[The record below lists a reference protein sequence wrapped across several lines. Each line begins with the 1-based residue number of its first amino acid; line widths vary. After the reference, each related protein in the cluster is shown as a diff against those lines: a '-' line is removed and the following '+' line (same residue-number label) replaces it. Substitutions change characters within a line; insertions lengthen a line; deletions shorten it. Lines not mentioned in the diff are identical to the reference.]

1 LDFAF
6 ATSNRILFGDGRVGE
21 AGKISSEYGS
31 KVFVINGSTPER
43 AAPLIESLQSHGMLH
58 TEFSVSQE
66 PTIEVVTNG
75 LERARAFAP
84 DVVIGIGGG
93 SVLDTGKAIA
103 VLLTNGDDPLDFLE
117 VIGRGKPL
125 QNPSKPY
132 IAIPTTSGTGSE
144 VTRNAVL
151 ASEEHHVKVSLRSSF
166 MLPDVALID
175 PSLTYNVPPHITA
188 STGLDAL
195 TQVIEPFISRRRN
208 PMTDGFCLEGIPRA
222 VHALQGAY
230 LDGSDAGARRD
241 MAITSLMGGLALANA
256 GLGAVHGFAGP
267 FGGMFHA
274 PHGAICAALLPHV
287 LEVNRKALVAR
298 SPEDEALSRLER
310 IGKLVTSDPSASA
323 QGGISWIRNLV
334 EALHIPALR
343 TYGFARGDFPDVI
356 EKAKVSSSMRGNP
369 IELTEIELEEI
380 IDLAY

>member
-1 LDFAF
+1 LEFAF
-6 ATSNRILFGDGRVGE
+6 ATSNRILFGDGRVEE
-21 AGKISSEYGS
+21 AGKISAEYGN
-31 KVFVINGSTPER
+31 KAFVVTGSTPER

-58 TEFSVSQE
+58 TEFPVSQE
-66 PTIEVVTNG
+66 PTIEVVIEG
-75 LERARAFAP
+75 LEKARAFAP

-93 SVLDTGKAIA
+93 SALDTGKAIA
-103 VLLTNGDDPLDFLE
+103 VLITNGDDPLDFLE

-151 ASEEHHVKVSLRSSF
+151 ASEEHHVKVSLRSAF

-175 PSLTYNVPPHITA
+175 PSLTRDVPPHITA

-195 TQVIEPFISRRRN
+195 TQVIEPYISRWRN
-208 PMTDGFCLEGIPRA
+208 PLTDGFCLEGIPRA
-222 VHALQGAY
+222 AHALQQATM
-230 LDGSDAGARRD
+230 DGSDADARRD

-287 LEVNRKALVAR
+287 LELNWKALVAR
-298 SPEDEALSRLER
+298 APQDEALPRLER

-323 QGGISWIRNLV
+323 QDGISWIRDLV
-334 EALHIPALR
+334 DTLKIPHLR
-343 TYGFARGDFPDVI
+343 TYGFERGDFPDVI
-356 EKAKVSSSMRGNP
+356 EKANVSSSMRGNP
-369 IELTEIELEEI
+369 IELTESELEEI
-380 IDLAY
+380 LDLAY

>member
-31 KVFVINGSTPER
+31 KAFVITGSTPER

-151 ASEEHHVKVSLRSSF
+151 ASEEHHVKVSLRSAF

-175 PSLTYNVPPHITA
+175 PSLTYNVPPNITA

-195 TQVIEPFISRRRN
+195 TQVIEPYISLRRN

-241 MAITSLMGGLALANA
+241 LAITSLMGGLALANA

-369 IELTEIELEEI
+369 IELAEIELEEI
-380 IDLAY
+380 LDLAY

>member
-1 LDFAF
+1 MDFAF

-31 KVFVINGSTPER
+31 KAFVITGSTPER

-151 ASEEHHVKVSLRSSF
+151 ASEEHHVKVSLRSAF

-195 TQVIEPFISRRRN
+195 TQVIEPYISRRRN

-241 MAITSLMGGLALANA
+241 LAITSLMGGLALANA

-380 IDLAY
+380 LDLAY

>member
-1 LDFAF
+1 
-6 ATSNRILFGDGRVGE
+6 
-21 AGKISSEYGS
+21 
-31 KVFVINGSTPER
+31 
-43 AAPLIESLQSHGMLH
+43 
-58 TEFSVSQE
+58 
-66 PTIEVVTNG
+66 
-75 LERARAFAP
+75 
-84 DVVIGIGGG
+84 
-93 SVLDTGKAIA
+93 
-103 VLLTNGDDPLDFLE
+103 
-117 VIGRGKPL
+117 
-125 QNPSKPY
+125 
-132 IAIPTTSGTGSE
+132 
-144 VTRNAVL
+144 
-151 ASEEHHVKVSLRSSF
+151 

-175 PSLTYNVPPHITA
+175 PSLTHNVPPHITA

-195 TQVIEPFISRRRN
+195 TQVIEPYISRRRN

-241 MAITSLMGGLALANA
+241 LAITSLMGGLALANA

-310 IGKLVTSDPSASA
+310 IGKLVTSDPSAIA

-380 IDLAY
+380 LDLAY

>member
-1 LDFAF
+1 MEFAF

-21 AGKISSEYGS
+21 AGEISAEYGR
-31 KVFVINGSTPER
+31 KAFVVTGSTPER
-43 AAPLIESLQSHGMLH
+43 VAPLIESLKSRGILY
-58 TEFSVSQE
+58 TEFPVSQE
-66 PTIEVVTNG
+66 PTIQVVIEG
-75 LERARAFAP
+75 LEQARAFEP

-93 SVLDTGKAIA
+93 SVVDTGKSIA

-151 ASEEHHVKVSLRSSF
+151 ASEEHQVKVSLRSAF

-175 PSLTYNVPPHITA
+175 PSLTHDVPPHVTA

-195 TQVIEPFISRRRN
+195 TQVIEPYISRWRN
-208 PMTDGFCLEGIPRA
+208 PMTDGFCLEGISRGA
-222 VHALQGAY
+222 HALYQAY
-230 LDGSDAGARRD
+230 VDGDDASARED
-241 MAITSLMGGLALANA
+241 MAVTSMMGGLALANA

-287 LEVNRKALVAR
+287 LEINRKALETRA
-298 SPEDEALSRLER
+298 PEDEALSRLEDIAR
-310 IGKLVTSDPSASA
+310 LVTPDPSASP
-323 QGGISWIRNLV
+323 QEGISWIQSLV
-334 EALHIPALR
+334 ETLEIPSLR
-343 TYGFARGDFPDVI
+343 TYGFDRRDFPDLI
-356 EKAKVSSSMRGNP
+356 EKAIVSSSMRGNP
-369 IELTEIELEEI
+369 IELTESELEEI
-380 IDLAY
+380 LDLAY

>member
-1 LDFAF
+1 MDFAF

-31 KVFVINGSTPER
+31 KAFVITGSTPER

-369 IELTEIELEEI
+369 IELTEIELEKI
-380 IDLAY
+380 LDLAY

>member
-1 LDFAF
+1 MEFAF

-21 AGKISSEYGS
+21 AGKIAAEYGS
-31 KVFVINGSTPER
+31 KAFVVTGSTSAR
-43 AAPLIESLQSHGMLH
+43 AAPLIESLQSQGMLH

-66 PTIEVVTNG
+66 PTIKIVIEG
-75 LERARAFAP
+75 LEQARASAP
-84 DVVIGIGGG
+84 DLVIGIGGG

-103 VLLTNGDDPLDFLE
+103 ALLTNGDDPLDFLE
-117 VIGRGKPL
+117 VIGRGTPL
-125 QNPSKPY
+125 LNPSKPY

-151 ASEEHHVKVSLRSSF
+151 ASEEHHVKVSLRSAF
-166 MLPDVALID
+166 MLPEVALID
-175 PSLTYNVPPHITA
+175 PSLTRDVPPHVTA

-195 TQVIEPFISRRRN
+195 TQVIEPYISRGRN

-222 VHALQGAY
+222 AHALQQATM
-230 LDGSDAGARRD
+230 DGSDAGARRD

-267 FGGMFHA
+267 FGGMYHA

-287 LEVNRKALVAR
+287 LELNRKALVAR
-298 SPEDEALSRLER
+298 APQDEALSRLER
-310 IGKLVTSDPSASA
+310 IGKLVTSDPTASA
-323 QGGISWIRNLV
+323 QGGISWIRDLV
-334 EALHIPALR
+334 EALHIPALN
-343 TYGFARGDFPDVI
+343 TYGFARGDFPEVI

-369 IELTEIELEEI
+369 IELTDAELEEI
-380 IDLAY
+380 LELAF

>member
-1 LDFAF
+1 MEFTF

-21 AGKISSEYGS
+21 AGKISAEYGS
-31 KVFVINGSTPER
+31 KAFVVTGSTSAR
-43 AAPLIESLQSHGMLH
+43 AAPLIESLQSRDMLH
-58 TEFSVSQE
+58 TEFSISQE
-66 PTIEVVTNG
+66 PTLGIATEG
-75 LERARAFAP
+75 LERALAFAP
-84 DVVIGIGGG
+84 DVVIGMGGG

-103 VLLTNGDDPLDFLE
+103 ALLTNGDDPLDFLE

-151 ASEEHHVKVSLRSSF
+151 ASEEHHVKVSLRSAF

-175 PSLTYNVPPHITA
+175 PFLTHDVPPHVTA

-195 TQVIEPFISRRRN
+195 TQVIEPYISRRRN
-208 PMTDGFCLEGIPRA
+208 PITDGFCLEGIPRA
-222 VHALQGAY
+222 AHALQQAY
-230 LDGSDAGARRD
+230 MDGSDAGARRN

-298 SPEDEALSRLER
+298 APEDEALSRLER
-310 IGKLVTSDPSASA
+310 IGKLITSDPSASA

-334 EALHIPALR
+334 EALHIPTLR

-369 IELTEIELEEI
+369 IELTESELEEI
-380 IDLAY
+380 LDLAY

>member
-1 LDFAF
+1 MEFAF
-6 ATSNRILFGDGRVGE
+6 ATSNHIRFGDGRVGE
-21 AGKISSEYGS
+21 AGQISAEYGS
-31 KVFVINGSTPER
+31 NAFVVTGSSSER

-66 PTIEVVTNG
+66 PTIEIVIEG
-75 LERARAFAP
+75 LEKARASNP

-151 ASEEHHVKVSLRSSF
+151 ASEEYSVKVSLRSAF

-175 PSLTYNVPPHITA
+175 PTLTYNVPPHVTA

-195 TQVIEPFISRRRN
+195 TQVIEPYISRQRN

-222 VHALQGAY
+222 AHALQGATM
-230 LDGSDAGARRD
+230 DGSDASARRD

-287 LEVNRKALVAR
+287 LELNRKALVAR
-298 SPEDEALSRLER
+298 APEDEALPRLER

-323 QGGISWIRNLV
+323 QDGISWIRDLV
-334 EALHIPALR
+334 DVLKIPHLR
-343 TYGFARGDFPDVI
+343 TYGFERGDFPDVI

-369 IELTEIELEEI
+369 IELTESELEEI
-380 IDLAY
+380 LDLAY

>member
-31 KVFVINGSTPER
+31 KAFVINGSTPER

-380 IDLAY
+380 LDLAY

>member
-1 LDFAF
+1 MEFAF
-6 ATSNRILFGDGRVGE
+6 ATSNRILFGDGRVRE
-21 AGKISSEYGS
+21 AGKISAEHGS
-31 KVFVINGSTPER
+31 KAFVVTGSTSER
-43 AAPLIESLQSHGMLH
+43 AAPLIESLQSHNMLH

-66 PTIEVVTNG
+66 PTLGVVTEG

-84 DVVIGIGGG
+84 DVVIGMGGG

-103 VLLTNGDDPLDFLE
+103 ALLTNGDDPLDFLE

-151 ASEEHHVKVSLRSSF
+151 ASEEHHVKVSLRSAF

-175 PSLTYNVPPHITA
+175 PSLTHDVPPHVTA

-195 TQVIEPFISRRRN
+195 TQVIEPYISRRRN
-208 PMTDGFCLEGIPRA
+208 PMPDGFCLEGIPRA
-222 VHALQGAY
+222 AHALQQAY
-230 LDGSDAGARRD
+230 MDGSNMGARRD

-298 SPEDEALSRLER
+298 VPEDEALSRFER

-334 EALHIPALR
+334 EALHIPTLR

-369 IELTEIELEEI
+369 IELTESELEEI
-380 IDLAY
+380 LDLAY

>member
-1 LDFAF
+1 
-6 ATSNRILFGDGRVGE
+6 
-21 AGKISSEYGS
+21 
-31 KVFVINGSTPER
+31 
-43 AAPLIESLQSHGMLH
+43 
-58 TEFSVSQE
+58 
-66 PTIEVVTNG
+66 
-75 LERARAFAP
+75 
-84 DVVIGIGGG
+84 
-93 SVLDTGKAIA
+93 
-103 VLLTNGDDPLDFLE
+103 
-117 VIGRGKPL
+117 
-125 QNPSKPY
+125 
-132 IAIPTTSGTGSE
+132 
-144 VTRNAVL
+144 
-151 ASEEHHVKVSLRSSF
+151 
-166 MLPDVALID
+166 
-175 PSLTYNVPPHITA
+175 
-188 STGLDAL
+188 
-195 TQVIEPFISRRRN
+195 
-208 PMTDGFCLEGIPRA
+208 MTDGFCLEGIPRA

-298 SPEDEALSRLER
+298 SPEDEALSRLKR
-310 IGKLVTSDPSASA
+310 IGKLVTSDPSAST

-380 IDLAY
+380 LDLAY

>member
-1 LDFAF
+1 MEFTF

-21 AGKISSEYGS
+21 AGKISAEYGS
-31 KVFVINGSTPER
+31 KAFVVTGSTSAR
-43 AAPLIESLQSHGMLH
+43 AAPLIESLQSRGMLH
-58 TEFSVSQE
+58 TEFSISQE
-66 PTIEVVTNG
+66 PTLGIATEG

-84 DVVIGIGGG
+84 DVVIGMGGG

-103 VLLTNGDDPLDFLE
+103 ALLTNGDDPLDFLE

-151 ASEEHHVKVSLRSSF
+151 SSDEHHVKVSLRSAF

-175 PSLTYNVPPHITA
+175 PSLTHDVPPHVTA

-195 TQVIEPFISRRRN
+195 TQVIEPYISRQRN

-222 VHALQGAY
+222 AHALQQAY
-230 LDGSDAGARRD
+230 MDGSDAGARRN

-256 GLGAVHGFAGP
+256 GLGTVHGFAGP

-298 SPEDEALSRLER
+298 APEDEALSRLER
-310 IGKLVTSDPSASA
+310 IGKLMTSDPSASA

-334 EALHIPALR
+334 EALHIPTLR

-369 IELTEIELEEI
+369 IELTESELEEI
-380 IDLAY
+380 LDLAY

>member
-1 LDFAF
+1 MDFAF

-31 KVFVINGSTPER
+31 KAFVITGSTPER
-43 AAPLIESLQSHGMLH
+43 AAPLIESLQSHGMLY
-58 TEFSVSQE
+58 TEFSLSQE

-151 ASEEHHVKVSLRSSF
+151 ASKEHHVKVSLRSVI

-175 PSLTYNVPPHITA
+175 PSLTRDVPPHVTA

-195 TQVIEPFISRRRN
+195 TQVIEPYISRRRN

-222 VHALQGAY
+222 AHALQQAY
-230 LDGSDAGARRD
+230 LDGSDADARRD
-241 MAITSLMGGLALANA
+241 MAITSLMGGLALTNA

-298 SPEDEALSRLER
+298 ALEDEALSRLER
-310 IGKLVTSDPSASA
+310 IGKLVTSDPSANA
-323 QGGISWIRNLV
+323 QEGISWIRNLV
-334 EALHIPALR
+334 EALQIPALR

-356 EKAKVSSSMRGNP
+356 EKANVSSSMRGNP

-380 IDLAY
+380 LELAY

>member
-1 LDFAF
+1 MDFAF
-6 ATSNRILFGDGRVGE
+6 ATSNHILFGDGRVGE

-31 KVFVINGSTPER
+31 KAFVITGSTPER
-43 AAPLIESLQSHGMLH
+43 AAPLIESLQSDGMLH

-151 ASEEHHVKVSLRSSF
+151 ASKEHHVKVSLRSAF

-195 TQVIEPFISRRRN
+195 TQVIEPYISRRRN

-241 MAITSLMGGLALANA
+241 LAITSLMGGLALANA

-298 SPEDEALSRLER
+298 APEDEALSRLER
-310 IGKLVTSDPSASA
+310 IGKLVTSDPTASA
-323 QGGISWIRNLV
+323 QGGISWILNLV
-334 EALHIPALR
+334 EAFHIPALR

-380 IDLAY
+380 LDLAY